1 MATVLSLMV
10 LTVMALLG
18 GAIFLFRRGGARRQV
33 MLMLVLSGVIAV
45 NIAIWV
51 VPGAQDQAPVARLP
65 R

>member
-33 MLMLVLSGVIAV
+33 MLMLVLAGVIAV

-51 VPGAQDQAPVARLP
+51 VPGSQDQAPVARLP